1 MTTGAGFRVTAAER
15 LEQSRKRLHQAMRG
29 TSDAPGTAANASAA
43 GAATLW
49 LDILKLNPTARVV
62 IAAVSAWW
70 AQHPLRVAGTAA
82 SATAKAAVQ
91 PMADRHPLGL
101 MLGALV
107 LGGLLA
113 WSRPWRWALKPALFA
128 GLLPQLV
135 SQALAQAPIQSWLAA
150 FAAPTPE
157 PPGPPAGDSD

>member
-1 MTTGAGFRVTAAER
+1 MRTDAIFRVTAAER

-29 TSDAPGTAANASAA
+29 TSAAPGTAANASVA
-43 GAATLW
+43 GSATLW

-70 AQHPLRVAGTAA
+70 AQHPLHVAGTAA
-82 SATAKAAVQ
+82 AATAKAAVQ
-91 PMADRHPLGL
+91 PIADRHPF
-101 MLGALV
+101 ALV
-107 LGGLLA
+107 LGALLLGGVLA

-150 FAAPTPE
+150 FAAPTSE
-157 PPGPPAGDSD
+157 PPAAPSD